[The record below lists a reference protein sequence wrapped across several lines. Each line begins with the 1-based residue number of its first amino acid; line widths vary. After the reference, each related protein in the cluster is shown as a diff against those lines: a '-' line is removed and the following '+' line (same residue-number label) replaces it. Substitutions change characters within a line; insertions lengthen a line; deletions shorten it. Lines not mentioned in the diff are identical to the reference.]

1 MGENLGSKLSEPGLH
16 WHQETKD
23 LAALEIEW
31 FSLCSDLC
39 WLNLLLKVWNF
50 PKFEKLFPRT
60 SDSGYSDVKFM
71 GGAFFLHNKLIY
83 QLLQHNFLSL
93 WLLPL
98 QCLLRPQ
105 GKQTYQECG
114 LRHGPWCQGLSRQ
127 KTDLRGQTGRKSRL
141 RGSGCCSLPLSTD
154 WQE

>member
-1 MGENLGSKLSEPGLH
+1 MGENLGSKPSEPGLH

-60 SDSGYSDVKFM
+60 SDSSYSDVKFM
-71 GGAFFLHNKLIY
+71 GGVFFLHNKLIY

-93 WLLPL
+93 CHLLAQATVETDISGMWSETWAL
-98 QCLLRPQ
+98 VSRPFQ
-105 GKQTYQECG
+105 IED
-114 LRHGPWCQGLSRQ
+114 
-127 KTDLRGQTGRKSRL
+127 TDPRGQSQTGHKGRL
-141 RGSGCCSLPLSTD
+141 RGSGCCSLPLSTE